1 MTGDTTSA
9 VAQPCSGPSADRSP
23 RPRTAGGPSAP
34 LSWNGQER
42 RRFVS
47 GSTLAL
53 GAALLP
59 SGALAAEAGSAD
71 GFRFIF
77 MTDPHVQPERG
88 AVAGTRQCIEAINAR
103 SPAFVITGGDLIM
116 DALEVGPE
124 RLHLQWRL
132 WDECIATLQCPTHHT
147 IGNHDVCGWSPKA
160 IVKPGDADYGKKFF
174 AERYGQGRTYRSFD
188 HAGWHFVLLD
198 SVGQNPETLDYKG
211 WIDDE
216 QAQWLKADLEQAGR
230 RMPTVLVTH
239 IPFFSV
245 WHQALK
251 GPAFALD
258 GKALVGNVH
267 ALRGWLKDYNIRLVL
282 SGHGH
287 LHERIELGGV
297 TYLQGGA
304 VSGLWWKGRVNGDP
318 EGFVEVDCRPDGT
331 FRTQHVGYGW
341 TPRG

>member
-1 MTGDTTSA
+1 ML
-9 VAQPCSGPSADRSP
+9 RSSTHGSRRGVKTP
-23 RPRTAGGPSAP
+23 RREFLHATAA
-34 LSWNGQER
+34 
-42 RRFVS
+42 
-47 GSTLAL
+47 A
-53 GAALLP
+53 GAM
-59 SGALAAEAGSAD
+59 LAATKPSLAEPQQ
-71 GFRFIF
+71 GFRFVF

-88 AVAGTRQCIEAINAR
+88 AVAGTRQCIDAINGR
-103 SPAFVITGGDLIM
+103 TPAFVITGGDLIM
-116 DALEVGPE
+116 DALAVGPE

-132 WDECIATLQCPTHHT
+132 WDECMATLHCPAHHT

-160 IVKPGDADYGKKFF
+160 LVKPGDADYGKKFF

-198 SVGQNPETLDYKG
+198 SVGQNPDTLDYKG

-216 QAQWLKADLEQAGR
+216 QAQWLKADLDRAGR
-230 RMPTVLVTH
+230 KTPTVLVTH

-267 ALRGWLKDYNIRLVL
+267 TLRGWLKEYNIRLVL

-304 VSGLWWKGRVNGDP
+304 VSGLWWKGPVNGDP
-318 EGFVEVDCRPDGT
+318 EGFVEVECRPDGT
-331 FRTQHVGYGW
+331 FRTQHLGYGW
-341 TPRG
+341 KRRDT